1 MSAVEPRFAQLV
13 ERFFLEWLPT
23 ARRASPHTVS
33 SYRDTFRL
41 LLAWSSDALG
51 TGPCRFSL
59 GDLTRAN
66 VLAFCR
72 WLEDG
77 RGCGAKTVNCRLAAL
92 KSFCS
97 FASYEVPQR
106 LAQLKAVR
114 DLPQRRERRP
124 EVTYLTPEEV
134 GWVVDACKGRP
145 EDGLLIA
152 LLYNT
157 GCRVSEI
164 VGLRVRDISCG
175 EGGRMRIRV
184 LGKGR
189 KERTLPLWKDTSEA
203 LSAHVEACSLGPDDH
218 VFPGRNVPHVTRS
231 GVRHR
236 IDAALGRA
244 AINHP
249 ELVGRR
255 VGPHTFRHSCAM
267 AMLAAGVDIAC
278 VAIWLGHESIDTT
291 HKYVIADMRA
301 KERALSKVRRG
312 WEVEGRDHTRYSAS
326 SDIMAFLAQL

>member
-77 RGCGAKTVNCRLAAL
+77 RGCGAKTVNCRLAASR
-92 KSFCS
+92 SFCS

-152 LLYNT
+152 LLHST

-189 KERTLPLWKDTSEA
+189 KERTLPL
-203 LSAHVEACSLGPDDH
+203 
-218 VFPGRNVPHVTRS
+218 
-231 GVRHR
+231 
-236 IDAALGRA
+236 
-244 AINHP
+244 
-249 ELVGRR
+249 
-255 VGPHTFRHSCAM
+255 
-267 AMLAAGVDIAC
+267 
-278 VAIWLGHESIDTT
+278 
-291 HKYVIADMRA
+291 
-301 KERALSKVRRG
+301 
-312 WEVEGRDHTRYSAS
+312 
-326 SDIMAFLAQL
+326 

>member
-1 MSAVEPRFAQLV
+1 VS
-13 ERFFLEWLPT
+13 T
-23 ARRASPHTVS
+23 SSRASPHTVS

-77 RGCGAKTVNCRLAAL
+77 RGCGAKAVNCRLAAL

-189 KERTLPLWKDTSEA
+189 KERVVPMGQYAWDALEA
-203 LSAHVEACSLGPDDH
+203 YLVRSRPELAARGRGVPQ
-218 VFPGRNVPHVTRS
+218 VFLNT
-231 GVRHR
+231 
-236 IDAALGRA
+236 LGRPLSRQSAWAVLQQA
-244 AINHP
+244 AERAGLIGTDCAD
-249 ELVGRR
+249 ERR
-255 VGPHTFRHSCAM
+255 ISPHTLRHSFATHLLQGG
-267 AMLAAGVDIAC
+267 ADVRVVQEL
-278 VAIWLGHESIDTT
+278 LGHSSVTTTQIYTLVDRDTVREVYAAS
-291 HKYVIADMRA
+291 HP
-301 KERALSKVRRG
+301 RAL
-312 WEVEGRDHTRYSAS
+312 T
-326 SDIMAFLAQL
+326 